1 MSLNSKKVI
10 NCIRE
15 SEVYDYSTLMEDNIR
30 GRRIGSELQMALPS
44 STRSYRDRNY
54 IIKDIISKLVKHG
67 ELNKS
72 NLMSYCGLNLKKH
85 EYIIDYL
92 ESSGLIV
99 KNEILQRKRTITI
112 YKPTEKG
119 SEFCRSI
126 LQSYEEMFPRK
137 KANST
142 VKKKI
147 KWGKQINSWYSQ
159 TNPKKTVV
167 IIWATYESRMCIT
180 VEYRSWYYPIVSLI
194 REKLQVLLMLTNLP
208 PH

>member
-15 SEVYDYSTLMEDNIR
+15 SDVYDYSPLSEDN
-30 GRRIGSELQMALPS
+30 RRRRRTGGDLQMALPS

-54 IIKDIISKLVKHG
+54 VIKDIISKLVKHG

-92 ESSGLIV
+92 ESGGLIV
-99 KNEILQRKRTITI
+99 KNETLQGKRTVTI

-137 KANST
+137 KTNSS
-142 VKKKI
+142 VKNKI
-147 KWGKQINSWYSQ
+147 K
-159 TNPKKTVV
+159 
-167 IIWATYESRMCIT
+167 
-180 VEYRSWYYPIVSLI
+180 
-194 REKLQVLLMLTNLP
+194 
-208 PH
+208 